1 MTGFFLEV
9 LLFVVVTA
17 GLLSL
22 LYRDLFVSVIL
33 LSVVSFLSALLFY
46 VAHAPDVAITE
57 AAVGAGITT
66 FIFIWAVR
74 ASAGSSY
81 RMGKGNDF
89 IQRKSQI
96 VTAVVD
102 IVLVATVGVL
112 LFIFLPPLSEG
123 PTLIRD
129 YLFSHGLEETGAPN
143 LVSAVYLGYRAIDT
157 FGETIVLLCAVS
169 GSIYFLSRN

>member
-9 LLFVVVTA
+9 LLFVVVTT

-74 ASAGSSY
+74 ATSGGFQW
-81 RMGKGNDF
+81 REKGNEL
-89 IQRKSQI
+89 IRKKPRLLFAS
-96 VTAVVD
+96 VD
-102 IVLVATVGVL
+102 IVLVSAVGVL
-112 LFIFLPPLSEG
+112 LFFFLPPLSGG

-129 YLFSHGLEETGAPN
+129 YLLTHGLEETGAPN